1 MLLVKIDCPH
11 YFCKNTKTINSKIIA
26 PMWNDELELPD
37 GSYSAS
43 DIQDYFEYTIKKKH
57 KALTTNPPIH
67 AYINRINIRLVF
79 KIKYTFKLELQTP

>member
-1 MLLVKIDCPH
+1 MLLVKIDYPH

-43 DIQDYFEYTIKKKH
+43 DSQDYFEYTIKKSTKH
-57 KALTTNPPIH
+57 
-67 AYINRINIRLVF
+67 
-79 KIKYTFKLELQTP
+79 